1 MKNKIMPILL
11 AATGAAIATIPTEAY
26 DPYVL
31 ENAEE
36 YNFYKT
42 TAYAYAPATVY
53 FDGQFHQFYC
63 STGGLSDMHYQ
74 PAEGNT
80 YNGRV
85 RFEESWDHVRYR
97 TSKNGFVWSNPSIA
111 ITQAQNDP
119 NNTYPSRLHDS
130 PYKDYPSDKRYFFS
144 TNAENC
150 ACDPAIVNGDDGY
163 WYLFYAGNI
172 DYYNTVVY
180 VARSKNIQGPYEK
193 YAGNNVWDRWT
204 LNPLP
209 ILKKLSP
216 PNYLLDVGL
225 TNIKLYHP
233 ANDPYY
239 YGIGQVSVV
248 RYSGKFHVWFA
259 EMSRDFDNNGY
270 AMRYHVAVDKV
281 TDLENVYMNDPS
293 QSSVKI
299 DVLTHDNNNGVDPS
313 DNTHW
318 HFSDFGEVRMSV
330 SGKSGRF
337 EMWVPD
343 KYNEEDTYIIKYYSD
358 NGIRWVLDE
367 SYKDGPYNFI
377 HNIGVSGDKH
387 GFVYGGKYLL
397 SFSGP
402 KESLYRSTNELNADG
417 YALFDEKTQTYGHVD
432 VGHGIWPMWQKLNNM
447 QWSSKNISYKDEN
460 DFGVGKETAKNLT
473 FFEGDFDGDG
483 VYELGAVDLNKSEWY
498 LRSSQATSGKSAI
511 WGKKFFTIGGDFKI
525 VYGDYDGDG
534 ITDFGVVTYKK
545 KDGVWSGYW
554 KIHSSRT
561 NSFGVP
567 HIPDDW
573 EWYGL
578 TKSHVLLNGDYDGD
592 GIVDL
597 VAFLPSAKTW
607 YMISSIDGDFLNFQ
621 RITRTVKAPRIKLFG
636 YTEDNSVNG
645 NITPVIGDF
654 DGDRIAD
661 MTLVDMNKNEWY
673 IRSSQT
679 GLPSILSYKSDSD
692 YLTMKDWP
700 RYMMRGVN
708 SQGVPYNK
716 NNVPSDMANYKFLPG
731 DYDGDGISDLLV
743 INPST
748 GGGYMLLSKVKKS
761 NADKKKMMRLNSVRS
776 ENFPK
781 AKDLSSKEFLVGD
794 FDGNG
799 YSDVCI
805 VDKNTYKYY
814 IKFYYGENGSSKTTP
829 DKKYV
834 KNVKIPTSPSLAKTH
849 FDEVFEPSE
858 PEVAPANP
866 LPNFNV
872 NIQEG
877 MLIVTNASAGQKVS
891 LFDIRGKEISHE
903 VSDGRDVSFATLA
916 KGIYIVRVGKA
927 QRMVTIK

>member
-1 MKNKIMPILL
+1 MKNKIMTILL
-11 AATGAAIATIPTEAY
+11 AATSAAIATDPTEAY

-31 ENAEE
+31 ENAQE
-36 YNFYKT
+36 YFFYKT
-42 TAYAYAPATVY
+42 LAYAYAPATVY

-63 STGGLSDMHYQ
+63 STGSLSEMLYQ
-74 PAEGNT
+74 PAEDNT
-80 YNGRV
+80 YNGRI
-85 RFEESWDHVRYR
+85 RFEESWDHIRYR
-97 TSKNGFVWSNPSIA
+97 TSKNGAVWSKPSIA
-111 ITQAQNDP
+111 ITQAQNDE

-150 ACDPAIVNGDDGY
+150 ACDPAIVYGDDGY

-180 VARSKNIQGPYEK
+180 VARSRNIQGPYEK
-193 YAGNNVWDRWT
+193 YAGNNVWDRWA

-209 ILKKLSP
+209 VLKKLSP
-216 PNYLLDVGL
+216 KNYSWDIGL
-225 TNIKLYHP
+225 TNINWFHP

-248 RYSGKFHVWFA
+248 KYSGKFHVWFA
-259 EMSRDFDNNGY
+259 EMSSDFDHHGY
-270 AMRYHVAVDKV
+270 AMRYHVAVDNV
-281 TDLENVYMNDPS
+281 TELENVNINNPS

-330 SGKSGRF
+330 SGKSGHF
-337 EMWVPD
+337 EMWVPN
-343 KYNEEDTYIIKYYSD
+343 KYNEEGTSIIKYYSD
-358 NGIRWVLDE
+358 NGIRWVLDK
-367 SYKDGPYNFI
+367 SYEDGPYNFI

-387 GFVYGGKYLL
+387 GFVYDDKYLL

-402 KESLYRSTNELNADG
+402 KGSLYYSKTYLQSNG
-417 YALFDEKTQTYGHVD
+417 YENVD
-432 VGHGIWPMWQKLNNM
+432 VTRGVWPMWQKLNNAR
-447 QWSSKNISYKDEN
+447 WSSKNVSYKNEN
-460 DFGVGKETAKNLT
+460 NFGVDKETAKNLT

-483 VYELGAVDLNKSEWY
+483 YYELGAVDLKSSKWY
-498 LRSSQATSGKSAI
+498 LRSSQATSGKSSI
-511 WGKKFFTIGGDFKI
+511 WGKKFFTISGNFKI

-534 ITDFGVVTYKK
+534 ITDFGVVIYKK

-554 KIHSSRT
+554 RVHSSRT

-567 HIPDDW
+567 HIPDNW

-578 TKSHVLLNGDYDGD
+578 TKTHVLLNGDYDGD

-597 VAFLPSAKTW
+597 VAFLPSSKKW
-607 YMISSIDGDFLNFQ
+607 YMISSMDGTFMNLQKITKTANTPYTQLFDFYK
-621 RITRTVKAPRIKLFG
+621 REEEGSI
-636 YTEDNSVNG
+636 SG
-645 NITPVIGDF
+645 NNVLPIVADF

-661 MTLVDMNKNEWY
+661 MTVVDVDKNAWY

-679 GLPSILSYKSDSD
+679 GKPSILSYKSDSD
-692 YLTMKDWP
+692 YLPKKDWP

-708 SQGVPYNK
+708 SQGVPYNQ
-716 NNVPSDMANYKFLPG
+716 NVPSDIANYKFLPG

-748 GGGYMLLSKVKKS
+748 GEGYLLLSKVKKS
-761 NADKKKMMRLNSVRS
+761 NADKKKMMRLNAVKP

-781 AKDLSSKEFLVGD
+781 AKDLSSKEFFVGD

-814 IKFYYGENGSSKTTP
+814 IRFYYGEDGFSEPTP
-829 DKKYV
+829 VKKYV
-834 KNVKIPTSPSLAKTH
+834 KYVELPTSPSLAKTH
-849 FDEVFEPSE
+849 FDEGSEPSE
-858 PEVAPANP
+858 PEVASASS

-877 MLIVTNASAGQKVS
+877 MLVVNNANAGQKVS
-891 LFDIRGKEISHE
+891 LFDIRGKEINHKISN
-903 VSDGRDVSFATLA
+903 GQDVSFATPA
-916 KGIYIVRVGKA
+916 KGVYIVRVGKA
-927 QRMVTIK
+927 QRIVTIK